1 MGCGCACFIQKN
13 DKFITPA
20 LDGLV
25 INRLVK
31 SYEALQET
39 WDGDRSCIGVY
50 GDDIKILTNN
60 QVPIDAC
67 RGKHIVFMK

>member
-39 WDGDRSCIGVY
+39 
-50 GDDIKILTNN
+50 
-60 QVPIDAC
+60 
-67 RGKHIVFMK
+67 